1 MTATIERMLPKR
13 NYNCRE
19 KGKMAE
25 IANSNE
31 INISNAII
39 QIGRASIGDPFIM
52 TVRISSRQSYIE
64 SYQVYF

>member
-1 MTATIERMLPKR
+1 MTATIEQMLPKR

-39 QIGRASIGDPFIM
+39 QIGRASIGDPFKM